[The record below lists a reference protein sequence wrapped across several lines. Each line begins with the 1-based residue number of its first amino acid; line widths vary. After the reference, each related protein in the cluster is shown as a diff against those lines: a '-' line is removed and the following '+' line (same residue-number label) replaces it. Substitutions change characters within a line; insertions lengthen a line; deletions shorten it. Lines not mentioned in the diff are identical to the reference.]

1 MIFKIGIFLIALE
14 SALHLSLQEKHSSP
28 IRESWA
34 CPYGHGMRVVRDDEA
49 RELTKQNEKNELF
62 LNSSELLIHAKNL
75 PQRLQRLALLPWFE
89 CWLQQL
95 RTEKKSEHTIRAYIV
110 AAKTFTTTSL
120 PNEEVGTWDIVKEI
134 SVSDLFTR
142 CEPNNGRID
151 SWLNTI
157 GDLRPATI
165 NARIAAV
172 THLLKWLSYSIPEWI
187 QRPTRSRS
195 LPRTLGK
202 TDLQKVRLA
211 ATRSEDPIA
220 FPIITMMLDT
230 GLRCSEI
237 CNLDLDDVDLDDLS
251 ALVIGGKG
259 EKDRTVLFTNATL
272 NALEAW
278 RPIRNTRLKSCVR
291 KEDERSLFFS
301 SRSRRLNPRSV
312 QKLLDRIADASDIPR
327 TRLSPH
333 VLRHS
338 FATGLLE
345 RGADLVT
352 IQRLLGHANISTT
365 RVYLE
370 IGDQTLREIYHR
382 AQSLPIIDEADKD
395 FSIENKIE
403 NSPIVK

>member
-1 MIFKIGIFLIALE
+1 
-14 SALHLSLQEKHSSP
+14 
-28 IRESWA
+28 
-34 CPYGHGMRVVRDDEA
+34 MRVVRDDEA
-49 RELTKQNEKNELF
+49 RELTKQNEENVTSEVVLDSDNELN
-62 LNSSELLIHAKNL
+62 LNSTEILLHTKKL
-75 PQRLQRLALLPWFE
+75 PQRLHRLAFLPWYE
-89 CWLQQL
+89 CWTQQL
-95 RTEKKSEHTIRAYIV
+95 KTEKKSEHTIRSYVV
-110 AAKTFTTTSL
+110 AAKTFTTTKL
-120 PNEEVGTWDIVKEI
+120 PNENKLSWNEVKEI
-134 SVSDLFTR
+134 KVSELFNKINP
-142 CEPNNGRID
+142 ENGRID

-165 NARIAAV
+165 NARIAAI
-172 THLLKWLSYSIPEWI
+172 THLLKWMGYSIPEWI
-187 QRPTRSRS
+187 QRPARSRS

-202 TDLQKVRLA
+202 SDLQKVRLA
-211 ATRSEDPIA
+211 AIRSEDPIA

-237 CNLDLDDVDLDDLS
+237 CNLDLDDVDLEDLS

-272 NALEAW
+272 DALDAW
-278 RPIRNTRLKSCVR
+278 RPIRNSRLKNCNR
-291 KEDERSLFFS
+291 EEDRRSLFFS

-312 QKLLDRIADASDIPR
+312 QKLLDRIADSSDIPR

-382 AQSLPIIDEADKD
+382 AQSSPSITELESDD
-395 FSIENKIE
+395 FEITEEITENFPSIK
-403 NSPIVK
+403 

>member
-1 MIFKIGIFLIALE
+1 
-14 SALHLSLQEKHSSP
+14 
-28 IRESWA
+28 
-34 CPYGHGMRVVRDDEA
+34 MRVVRDDEA
-49 RELTKQNEKNELF
+49 RELTEQNEEKTISKVVVNSNEELN
-62 LNSSELLIHAKNL
+62 LNSAELLIHTKNL

-89 CWLQQL
+89 CWSQQL
-95 RTEKKSEHTIRAYIV
+95 KTEKKSEHTIRSYVV
-110 AAKTFTTTSL
+110 AAKTFTTTPL
-120 PNEEVGTWDIVKEI
+120 PNEEIMSWNEIKEI
-134 SVSDLFTR
+134 QVSELFNR
-142 CEPNNGRID
+142 SNPNNGRID
-151 SWLNTI
+151 SWLITI

-165 NARIAAV
+165 NARIAAI
-172 THLLKWLSYSIPEWI
+172 THLLKWMGYTIPEWI
-187 QRPTRSRS
+187 QRPARSRS

-202 TDLQKVRLA
+202 NDLQKVRLA
-211 ATRSEDPIA
+211 AMRSEDPIA
-220 FPIITMMLDT
+220 FPVITMMLDT

-237 CNLDLDDVDLDDLS
+237 CNLDLDDVDLEDLS

-272 NALEAW
+272 DALDAW
-278 RPIRNTRLKSCVR
+278 RPIRNARLKNCTR
-291 KEDERSLFFS
+291 EKDQRSLFFS

-382 AQSLPIIDEADKD
+382 AQSSISIAELESENSKTTEEITESAPIIQ
-395 FSIENKIE
+395 
-403 NSPIVK
+403 

>member
-1 MIFKIGIFLIALE
+1 
-14 SALHLSLQEKHSSP
+14 
-28 IRESWA
+28 
-34 CPYGHGMRVVRDDEA
+34 MRVVRDDEA
-49 RELTKQNEKNELF
+49 RELSKQNEQIDDSWVVEKPQNEPVLS
-62 LNSSELLIHAKNL
+62 SSELLIHTKNL

-89 CWLQQL
+89 CWKQQL
-95 RTEKKSEHTIRAYIV
+95 RTEKKSEHTIRAYVV
-110 AAKTFTTTSL
+110 AAKTFTITPL
-120 PNEEVGTWDIVKEI
+120 PNEENETWDTIQNLR
-134 SVSDLFTR
+134 VSELFTR
-142 CEPNNGRID
+142 SNPNNGRID

-157 GDLRPATI
+157 GELRPATI
-165 NARIAAV
+165 NARIAAI
-172 THLLKWLSYSIPEWI
+172 THLLKWLGYTIPEWI
-187 QRPTRSRS
+187 QRPSRSRS

-202 TDLQKVRLA
+202 SDLQKVRLA

-272 NALEAW
+272 NALESW
-278 RPIRNTRLKSCVR
+278 SPIRNARLKSCTR
-291 KEDERSLFFS
+291 KDDERSLFFS

-382 AQSLPIIDEADKD
+382 AQSSQENEKIDNDDAT
-395 FSIENKIE
+395 IENKIE
-403 NSPIVK
+403 NTPIIE

>member
-1 MIFKIGIFLIALE
+1 
-14 SALHLSLQEKHSSP
+14 
-28 IRESWA
+28 
-34 CPYGHGMRVVRDDEA
+34 MRVVRDDEA
-49 RELTKQNEKNELF
+49 RELTEQNEEKTTSKVVVDSKDKLD
-62 LNSSELLIHAKNL
+62 LNSTELLIHTKNL

-89 CWLQQL
+89 CWSQQL
-95 RTEKKSEHTIRAYIV
+95 KTEKKSEHTIRSYVV
-110 AAKTFTTTSL
+110 AAKTFTITPL
-120 PNEEVGTWDIVKEI
+120 PNEKISSWNEIKEI
-134 SVSDLFTR
+134 QVSELFR
-142 CEPNNGRID
+142 RINPDNGRID

-165 NARIAAV
+165 NARIAAI
-172 THLLKWLSYSIPEWI
+172 THLLKWMGYAIPEWI
-187 QRPTRSRS
+187 QRPARSRT

-202 TDLQKVRLA
+202 NDLQKVRLA
-211 ATRSEDPIA
+211 AIRSEDPIA

-237 CNLDLDDVDLDDLS
+237 CNLDLDDVDLEDLS

-259 EKDRTVLFTNATL
+259 EKDRTVLFTNATSD
-272 NALEAW
+272 ALDAW
-278 RPIRNTRLKSCVR
+278 RPIRNARLKNCTR
-291 KEDERSLFFS
+291 EKDLRSLFFS

-382 AQSLPIIDEADKD
+382 AQSSP
-395 FSIENKIE
+395 SIAELESEYSANNEEITESALSIK
-403 NSPIVK
+403 

>member
-1 MIFKIGIFLIALE
+1 
-14 SALHLSLQEKHSSP
+14 
-28 IRESWA
+28 
-34 CPYGHGMRVVRDDEA
+34 MRVVRDDEA
-49 RELTKQNEKNELF
+49 RELTEQNEEKTMSEIVENSGQA
-62 LNSSELLIHAKNL
+62 LNLNRTEILIHTKNL
-75 PQRLQRLALLPWFE
+75 PQRLQRLAFLPWFE
-89 CWLQQL
+89 CWIQQL
-95 RTEKKSEHTIRAYIV
+95 RTEKKSEHTIRSYIV
-110 AAKTFTTTSL
+110 AAKAFTTTIL
-120 PNEEVGTWDIVKEI
+120 PNEKKTNWIEI
-134 SVSDLFTR
+134 KNIQVTELFNR
-142 CEPNNGRID
+142 SNPENGRID
-151 SWLNTI
+151 AWLNSI
-157 GDLRPATI
+157 GDLKPATI

-172 THLLKWLSYSIPEWI
+172 THLLKWMGHTVPEWI

-202 TDLQKVRLA
+202 NDLQKVRLA
-211 ATRSEDPIA
+211 AMRSEDPIA
-220 FPIITMMLDT
+220 YPIITMMLDT

-237 CNLDLDDVDLDDLS
+237 CNLDLDDVDLEDLS

-272 NALEAW
+272 DALDAW
-278 RPIRNTRLKSCVR
+278 KPIRSARLKNCV
-291 KEDERSLFFS
+291 KEEDKRSLFFS

-382 AQSLPIIDEADKD
+382 AQSSPSITELESEELEIKEER
-395 FSIENKIE
+395 IENI
-403 NSPIVK
+403 SPSIK

>member
-1 MIFKIGIFLIALE
+1 
-14 SALHLSLQEKHSSP
+14 
-28 IRESWA
+28 
-34 CPYGHGMRVVRDDEA
+34 MRVVRDDEA
-49 RELTKQNEKNELF
+49 RELTEQNEEKTISKVVVNSNEELN
-62 LNSSELLIHAKNL
+62 LNSAELLIHTKNL

-89 CWLQQL
+89 CWSQQL
-95 RTEKKSEHTIRAYIV
+95 KTEKKSEHTIRSYVV
-110 AAKTFTTTSL
+110 AAKTFTTTPL
-120 PNEEVGTWDIVKEI
+120 PNEEIMSWNEIKEI
-134 SVSDLFTR
+134 QVSELFNR
-142 CEPNNGRID
+142 SNPNNGRID

-165 NARIAAV
+165 NARIAAI
-172 THLLKWLSYSIPEWI
+172 THLLKWMGYTIPEWI
-187 QRPTRSRS
+187 QRPARSRS

-202 TDLQKVRLA
+202 NDLQKVRLA
-211 ATRSEDPIA
+211 AMRSEDPIA
-220 FPIITMMLDT
+220 SPVITMMLDT

-237 CNLDLDDVDLDDLS
+237 CNLDLDDVDLEDLS

-272 NALEAW
+272 DALDAW
-278 RPIRNTRLKSCVR
+278 RPIRNARLKNCTR
-291 KEDERSLFFS
+291 EKDQRSLFFS

-382 AQSLPIIDEADKD
+382 AQS
-395 FSIENKIE
+395 SISITELESE
-403 NSPIVK
+403 NSETTEEITESAPTIK

>member
-1 MIFKIGIFLIALE
+1 
-14 SALHLSLQEKHSSP
+14 
-28 IRESWA
+28 
-34 CPYGHGMRVVRDDEA
+34 MRVVRDDEA
-49 RELTKQNEKNELF
+49 RELTEQNEEKTTSKVVVDSKDKLD
-62 LNSSELLIHAKNL
+62 LNSTELLIHTKNL

-89 CWLQQL
+89 CWSQQL
-95 RTEKKSEHTIRAYIV
+95 KTEKKSEHTIRSYAV
-110 AAKTFTTTSL
+110 AAKTFTITPL
-120 PNEEVGTWDIVKEI
+120 PNEKISSWNEIKEI
-134 SVSDLFTR
+134 QVSELFR
-142 CEPNNGRID
+142 RINPDNGRID

-165 NARIAAV
+165 NARIAAI
-172 THLLKWLSYSIPEWI
+172 THLLKWMGYAIPEWI
-187 QRPTRSRS
+187 QRPARSRS

-202 TDLQKVRLA
+202 NDLQKVRLA
-211 ATRSEDPIA
+211 AIRSEDPIA

-237 CNLDLDDVDLDDLS
+237 CNLDLDDVDLEDLS

-272 NALEAW
+272 DALDAW
-278 RPIRNTRLKSCVR
+278 RPIRNARLKNCIR
-291 KEDERSLFFS
+291 EEDMRSLFFS

-382 AQSLPIIDEADKD
+382 AQSSPSIADLESDSEQITENIAENLP
-395 FSIENKIE
+395 SIK
-403 NSPIVK
+403 

>member
-1 MIFKIGIFLIALE
+1 
-14 SALHLSLQEKHSSP
+14 
-28 IRESWA
+28 
-34 CPYGHGMRVVRDDEA
+34 MRVVRDDEA
-49 RELTKQNEKNELF
+49 RELTKQNEEKTMSEIVENSGQA
-62 LNSSELLIHAKNL
+62 LNLNRTEILIHTKNL
-75 PQRLQRLALLPWFE
+75 PQRLQRLAFLPWFE
-89 CWLQQL
+89 CWIQQL
-95 RTEKKSEHTIRAYIV
+95 RTEKKSEHTIRSYIV
-110 AAKTFTTTSL
+110 AAKAFTTTIL
-120 PNEEVGTWDIVKEI
+120 PNEKKTSWKEI
-134 SVSDLFTR
+134 KNIQVTELFNR
-142 CEPNNGRID
+142 SNPENGRID
-151 SWLNTI
+151 AWLNSI
-157 GDLRPATI
+157 GDLKPATI

-172 THLLKWLSYSIPEWI
+172 THLLKWMGHNVPEWI

-202 TDLQKVRLA
+202 SDLQKVRLA
-211 ATRSEDPIA
+211 AMRSEDPIA
-220 FPIITMMLDT
+220 YPIITMMLDT

-237 CNLDLDDVDLDDLS
+237 CNLDLDDVDLEDLS

-272 NALEAW
+272 DALDAW
-278 RPIRNTRLKSCVR
+278 KPIRNVRLKNCL
-291 KEDERSLFFS
+291 KEEDKRSLFFS

-382 AQSLPIIDEADKD
+382 AQSSPSITELESEELEIKEER
-395 FSIENKIE
+395 IENI
-403 NSPIVK
+403 SPSIK

>member
-1 MIFKIGIFLIALE
+1 
-14 SALHLSLQEKHSSP
+14 
-28 IRESWA
+28 
-34 CPYGHGMRVVRDDEA
+34 MRVVRDDEA
-49 RELTKQNEKNELF
+49 RELTEQNEEKTISKVVANSNEELN
-62 LNSSELLIHAKNL
+62 LNSAELLIHTKNL

-89 CWLQQL
+89 CWSQQL
-95 RTEKKSEHTIRAYIV
+95 KTEKKSEHTIRSYVV
-110 AAKTFTTTSL
+110 AAKTFTTTPL
-120 PNEEVGTWDIVKEI
+120 PNEEIMSWNEIKEI
-134 SVSDLFTR
+134 QVSELFNR
-142 CEPNNGRID
+142 SNPNNGRID

-165 NARIAAV
+165 NARIAAI
-172 THLLKWLSYSIPEWI
+172 THLLKWMGYTIPEWI
-187 QRPTRSRS
+187 QRPARSRS

-202 TDLQKVRLA
+202 NDLQKVRLA
-211 ATRSEDPIA
+211 AMRSEDPIA
-220 FPIITMMLDT
+220 FPVITMMLDT

-237 CNLDLDDVDLDDLS
+237 CNLDLDDVDLEDLS

-272 NALEAW
+272 DALDAW
-278 RPIRNTRLKSCVR
+278 RPIRNARLKNCTR
-291 KEDERSLFFS
+291 EKDQRSLFFS

-382 AQSLPIIDEADKD
+382 AQSSISIAELESENSKTTEGITESAPIIK
-395 FSIENKIE
+395 
-403 NSPIVK
+403 

>member
-1 MIFKIGIFLIALE
+1 
-14 SALHLSLQEKHSSP
+14 
-28 IRESWA
+28 
-34 CPYGHGMRVVRDDEA
+34 MRVVRDEEA
-49 RELTKQNEKNELF
+49 RELTKQNEEKIISRIVEDSDNGSNLKGA
-62 LNSSELLIHAKNL
+62 ELLIHTKKL
-75 PQRLQRLALLPWFE
+75 PQRLQRLAFLPWYE
-89 CWLQQL
+89 CWIQQL
-95 RTEKKSEHTIRAYIV
+95 KTEKKSEHTIRSYMV
-110 AAKTFTTTSL
+110 AAKTFTTTPL
-120 PNEEVGTWDIVKEI
+120 PNDEILSWNEVKEI
-134 SVSDLFTR
+134 QVSELFNR
-142 CEPNNGRID
+142 SDPNNGRVD

-165 NARIAAV
+165 NARIAAI
-172 THLLKWLSYSIPEWI
+172 THLLKWMGYSIPEWI
-187 QRPTRSRS
+187 QRPARSRS

-202 TDLQKVRLA
+202 NDLQKVRLA
-211 ATRSEDPIA
+211 AIRSEDPIA

-237 CNLDLDDVDLDDLS
+237 CNLDLDDVDLEDLS

-272 NALEAW
+272 DALDAW
-278 RPIRNTRLKSCVR
+278 RPIRNARLKNCIR
-291 KEDERSLFFS
+291 EEDRRSLFFS

-382 AQSLPIIDEADKD
+382 AQSSP
-395 FSIENKIE
+395 SIAEIESENAQISEEIAESFPSIK
-403 NSPIVK
+403 

>member
-1 MIFKIGIFLIALE
+1 
-14 SALHLSLQEKHSSP
+14 
-28 IRESWA
+28 
-34 CPYGHGMRVVRDDEA
+34 MRVVRDDEA
-49 RELTKQNEKNELF
+49 RELTKQNEKIENSQGVKSLNDESY
-62 LNSSELLIHAKNL
+62 LNSTELLIHTKNL
-75 PQRLQRLALLPWFE
+75 PQRLQRLALLPWFD

-110 AAKTFTTTSL
+110 AAKTFTVTSL
-120 PNEEVGTWDIVKEI
+120 PDEKNESWDIIKELR
-134 SVSDLFTR
+134 VSELFTR
-142 CEPNNGRID
+142 INPNNGRID

-157 GDLRPATI
+157 GNLRPATI
-165 NARIAAV
+165 NARIAAI
-172 THLLKWLSYSIPEWI
+172 THLLKWLGYTIPEWI
-187 QRPTRSRS
+187 QRPARSRS

-202 TDLQKVRLA
+202 SDLKKVRLA

-220 FPIITMMLDT
+220 FPIITMILDT

-259 EKDRTVLFTNATL
+259 EKDRTVLFTNATS

-278 RPIRNTRLKSCVR
+278 GPIRNARLKSCIR
-291 KEDERSLFFS
+291 KEDQRSLFFS

-382 AQSLPIIDEADKD
+382 AQSSPSIAELESEENITSEQIQVNPQIIE
-395 FSIENKIE
+395 
-403 NSPIVK
+403 

>member
-1 MIFKIGIFLIALE
+1 
-14 SALHLSLQEKHSSP
+14 
-28 IRESWA
+28 
-34 CPYGHGMRVVRDDEA
+34 MRVVRDGEA
-49 RELTKQNEKNELF
+49 RELTEQNEEKTISKVVANSNEELN
-62 LNSSELLIHAKNL
+62 LNSAELLIHTKNL

-89 CWLQQL
+89 CWSQQL
-95 RTEKKSEHTIRAYIV
+95 KTEKKSEHTIRSYVV
-110 AAKTFTTTSL
+110 AAKTFTTTPL
-120 PNEEVGTWDIVKEI
+120 PNEKIMSWNEIKEI
-134 SVSDLFTR
+134 QVSELFNR
-142 CEPNNGRID
+142 SNPNNGRID

-165 NARIAAV
+165 NARIAAI
-172 THLLKWLSYSIPEWI
+172 THLLKWMGYTIPEWI
-187 QRPTRSRS
+187 QRPARSRS

-202 TDLQKVRLA
+202 NDLQKVRLA
-211 ATRSEDPIA
+211 AMRSEDPIA
-220 FPIITMMLDT
+220 FPVITMMLDT

-237 CNLDLDDVDLDDLS
+237 CNLDLDDVDLEDLS

-272 NALEAW
+272 DALDAW
-278 RPIRNTRLKSCVR
+278 RPIRNARLKNCTR
-291 KEDERSLFFS
+291 EKDQRSLFFS

-382 AQSLPIIDEADKD
+382 AQSSISIAELESENSKTTEEITESAPIIK
-395 FSIENKIE
+395 
-403 NSPIVK
+403 

>member
-1 MIFKIGIFLIALE
+1 
-14 SALHLSLQEKHSSP
+14 
-28 IRESWA
+28 
-34 CPYGHGMRVVRDDEA
+34 MRVVRDDEA
-49 RELTKQNEKNELF
+49 RELTKQNEEKTISKVVANSNEELN
-62 LNSSELLIHAKNL
+62 LNSAELLIHTKNL

-89 CWLQQL
+89 CWSQQL
-95 RTEKKSEHTIRAYIV
+95 KTEKKSEHTIRSYVV
-110 AAKTFTTTSL
+110 AAKTFTTTPL
-120 PNEEVGTWDIVKEI
+120 PNEEIMSWNEIKEI
-134 SVSDLFTR
+134 QVSELFNR
-142 CEPNNGRID
+142 SNPNNGRID

-165 NARIAAV
+165 NARIAAI
-172 THLLKWLSYSIPEWI
+172 THLLKWMGYTIPEWI
-187 QRPTRSRS
+187 QRPARSRS

-202 TDLQKVRLA
+202 NDLQKVRLA
-211 ATRSEDPIA
+211 AMRSEDPIA
-220 FPIITMMLDT
+220 FPVITMMLDT

-237 CNLDLDDVDLDDLS
+237 CNLDLDDVDLEDLS

-272 NALEAW
+272 DALDAW
-278 RPIRNTRLKSCVR
+278 RPIRNARLKNCTR
-291 KEDERSLFFS
+291 EKDQRSLFFS

-382 AQSLPIIDEADKD
+382 AQS
-395 FSIENKIE
+395 SISIAELESE
-403 NSPIVK
+403 NSETTEEITESAPTVK

>member
-1 MIFKIGIFLIALE
+1 
-14 SALHLSLQEKHSSP
+14 
-28 IRESWA
+28 
-34 CPYGHGMRVVRDDEA
+34 MRVVRDDEA
-49 RELTKQNEKNELF
+49 RELTEQNEEKTTSKVVVDSKDKLD
-62 LNSSELLIHAKNL
+62 LNSTELLIHTKNL

-89 CWLQQL
+89 CWSQQL
-95 RTEKKSEHTIRAYIV
+95 KTEKKSEHTIRSYAV
-110 AAKTFTTTSL
+110 AAKTFTITPL
-120 PNEEVGTWDIVKEI
+120 PNEKISSWNEIKEI
-134 SVSDLFTR
+134 QVSELFR
-142 CEPNNGRID
+142 RINPDNGRID

-165 NARIAAV
+165 NARIAAI
-172 THLLKWLSYSIPEWI
+172 THLLKWMGYAIPEWI
-187 QRPTRSRS
+187 QRPARSRT

-202 TDLQKVRLA
+202 NDLQKVRLA
-211 ATRSEDPIA
+211 AIRSEDPIA

-237 CNLDLDDVDLDDLS
+237 CNLDLDDVDLEDLS

-259 EKDRTVLFTNATL
+259 EKDRTVLFTNATSD
-272 NALEAW
+272 ALDAW
-278 RPIRNTRLKSCVR
+278 RPIRNARLKNCTR
-291 KEDERSLFFS
+291 EKDLRSLFFS

-382 AQSLPIIDEADKD
+382 AQSST
-395 FSIENKIE
+395 SIAELESEYSANNEEITESAISIK
-403 NSPIVK
+403 

>member
-1 MIFKIGIFLIALE
+1 
-14 SALHLSLQEKHSSP
+14 
-28 IRESWA
+28 
-34 CPYGHGMRVVRDDEA
+34 MRVVRDDEA
-49 RELTKQNEKNELF
+49 RELTEQNEEKTISKVVVDSKDKSD
-62 LNSSELLIHAKNL
+62 LNSAELLIHTKNL

-89 CWLQQL
+89 CWSQQL
-95 RTEKKSEHTIRAYIV
+95 KTEKKSEHTIRSYVV
-110 AAKTFTTTSL
+110 AAKTFTITHL
-120 PNEEVGTWDIVKEI
+120 PNEKISSWNEIKEI
-134 SVSDLFTR
+134 QVSELFR
-142 CEPNNGRID
+142 RINPDNGRID

-165 NARIAAV
+165 NARIAAI
-172 THLLKWLSYSIPEWI
+172 THLLKWMGYAIPEWI
-187 QRPTRSRS
+187 QRPARSRT

-202 TDLQKVRLA
+202 NDLQKVRLA
-211 ATRSEDPIA
+211 AIRSEDPIA

-237 CNLDLDDVDLDDLS
+237 CNLDLDDVDLEDLS

-259 EKDRTVLFTNATL
+259 EKDRTVLFTNATSD
-272 NALEAW
+272 ALDAW
-278 RPIRNTRLKSCVR
+278 RPIRNTRLKNCTR
-291 KEDERSLFFS
+291 EKDQRSLFFS

-382 AQSLPIIDEADKD
+382 AQSSP
-395 FSIENKIE
+395 SIAELESEYSANNEEITESALSIK
-403 NSPIVK
+403 

>member
-1 MIFKIGIFLIALE
+1 
-14 SALHLSLQEKHSSP
+14 
-28 IRESWA
+28 
-34 CPYGHGMRVVRDDEA
+34 MRVVRDDEA
-49 RELTKQNEKNELF
+49 RELTKQNEEKIISEVIDDSNHELN
-62 LNSSELLIHAKNL
+62 LKGADLLIHTKKL
-75 PQRLQRLALLPWFE
+75 PQRLHRLAFLPWYE
-89 CWLQQL
+89 CWTQQL
-95 RTEKKSEHTIRAYIV
+95 KTEKKSEHTIRSYVV
-110 AAKTFTTTSL
+110 AAKTFTTTTL
-120 PNEEVGTWDIVKEI
+120 LNEEILSWDEIKEI
-134 SVSDLFTR
+134 QVSELFNR
-142 CEPNNGRID
+142 SNPNNGRVD
-151 SWLNTI
+151 AWLNTI

-165 NARIAAV
+165 NARIAAI
-172 THLLKWLSYSIPEWI
+172 THLLKWMGYAIPEWI
-187 QRPTRSRS
+187 QRPARSRS

-202 TDLQKVRLA
+202 NDLQKVRLA
-211 ATRSEDPIA
+211 AIRSEDPIA

-237 CNLDLDDVDLDDLS
+237 CNLDLDDVDLEDLS

-272 NALEAW
+272 DALDAW
-278 RPIRNTRLKSCVR
+278 RPIRNARLKNCIR
-291 KEDERSLFFS
+291 EEDMRSLFFS

-382 AQSLPIIDEADKD
+382 AQSSPSIADLESDGEQITEDIAENLP
-395 FSIENKIE
+395 SIK
-403 NSPIVK
+403 

>member
-1 MIFKIGIFLIALE
+1 
-14 SALHLSLQEKHSSP
+14 
-28 IRESWA
+28 
-34 CPYGHGMRVVRDDEA
+34 MRVVRDDEA
-49 RELTKQNEKNELF
+49 RELTEQNEEKTISKVVVNSNEKLN
-62 LNSSELLIHAKNL
+62 LNSAELLIHTKNL

-89 CWLQQL
+89 CWSQQL
-95 RTEKKSEHTIRAYIV
+95 KTEKKSEHTIRSYVV
-110 AAKTFTTTSL
+110 AAKTFTTTPL
-120 PNEEVGTWDIVKEI
+120 PNEEKMSWNEIKEI
-134 SVSDLFTR
+134 QVSELFNR
-142 CEPNNGRID
+142 SNPNNGRID

-165 NARIAAV
+165 NARIAAI
-172 THLLKWLSYSIPEWI
+172 THLLKWMGYTIPEWI
-187 QRPTRSRS
+187 QRPARSRS

-202 TDLQKVRLA
+202 NDLQKVRLA
-211 ATRSEDPIA
+211 AIRSEDPIA
-220 FPIITMMLDT
+220 FPVITMMLDT

-237 CNLDLDDVDLDDLS
+237 CNLDLDDVDLEDLS

-272 NALEAW
+272 DALDAW
-278 RPIRNTRLKSCVR
+278 RPIRNARLKNCTR
-291 KEDERSLFFS
+291 EKDQRSLFFS

-382 AQSLPIIDEADKD
+382 AQS
-395 FSIENKIE
+395 SISIAELESE
-403 NSPIVK
+403 NSETTEEITESAPTVK

>member
-1 MIFKIGIFLIALE
+1 
-14 SALHLSLQEKHSSP
+14 
-28 IRESWA
+28 
-34 CPYGHGMRVVRDDEA
+34 MRVVRDDEA
-49 RELTKQNEKNELF
+49 RELTKQNEQIDNSWVDEKPQNESDLS
-62 LNSSELLIHAKNL
+62 SSELLIHTKNL

-89 CWLQQL
+89 CWKQQL
-95 RTEKKSEHTIRAYIV
+95 RTEKKSEHTIRAYVV
-110 AAKTFTTTSL
+110 AAKTFTITSL
-120 PNEEVGTWDIVKEI
+120 PNEENETWDTIQNLR
-134 SVSDLFTR
+134 VSELFTR
-142 CEPNNGRID
+142 SNPNNGRID

-157 GDLRPATI
+157 GELRPATI
-165 NARIAAV
+165 NARIAAI
-172 THLLKWLSYSIPEWI
+172 THLLKWLGYTIPEWI
-187 QRPTRSRS
+187 QRPSRSRS

-202 TDLQKVRLA
+202 SDLKKVRLA

-278 RPIRNTRLKSCVR
+278 SPIRNTRLKSCTR
-291 KEDERSLFFS
+291 KDDERSLFFS

-382 AQSLPIIDEADKD
+382 AQSSQENDKIESNDEISTEDKIESTPIIE
-395 FSIENKIE
+395 
-403 NSPIVK
+403 

>member
-1 MIFKIGIFLIALE
+1 
-14 SALHLSLQEKHSSP
+14 
-28 IRESWA
+28 
-34 CPYGHGMRVVRDDEA
+34 MRVVRDEEA
-49 RELTKQNEKNELF
+49 RELTKQNEEKIISRIVEDSDNGSN
-62 LNSSELLIHAKNL
+62 LNGAELLIHTKKL
-75 PQRLQRLALLPWFE
+75 PQRLQRLAFLPWYE
-89 CWLQQL
+89 CWIQQL
-95 RTEKKSEHTIRAYIV
+95 KTEKKSEHTIRSYIV
-110 AAKTFTTTSL
+110 AAKTFTTTPL
-120 PNEEVGTWDIVKEI
+120 PNDEILSWNEVKEI
-134 SVSDLFTR
+134 QVSELFNR
-142 CEPNNGRID
+142 SDPNNGRVD

-165 NARIAAV
+165 NARIAAI
-172 THLLKWLSYSIPEWI
+172 THLLKWMGYTIPEWI
-187 QRPTRSRS
+187 QRPARSRS

-202 TDLQKVRLA
+202 NDLQKVRLA
-211 ATRSEDPIA
+211 AIRSEDPIA

-237 CNLDLDDVDLDDLS
+237 CNLDLDDVDLEDLS

-272 NALEAW
+272 DALDAW
-278 RPIRNTRLKSCVR
+278 RPIRNARLKNCSR
-291 KEDERSLFFS
+291 EEDRRSLFFS

-382 AQSLPIIDEADKD
+382 AQSSP
-395 FSIENKIE
+395 SIAEIESENDQMSEEIAESFPSIK
-403 NSPIVK
+403 

>member
-1 MIFKIGIFLIALE
+1 
-14 SALHLSLQEKHSSP
+14 
-28 IRESWA
+28 
-34 CPYGHGMRVVRDDEA
+34 MRVVRDDEA
-49 RELTKQNEKNELF
+49 RELTKQNEEKTMSEIVENSGQA
-62 LNSSELLIHAKNL
+62 LNLNRTEILIHTKNL
-75 PQRLQRLALLPWFE
+75 PQRLQRLAFLPWFE
-89 CWLQQL
+89 CWIQQL
-95 RTEKKSEHTIRAYIV
+95 RTEKKSEHTIRSYIV
-110 AAKTFTTTSL
+110 AAKAFTTTIL
-120 PNEEVGTWDIVKEI
+120 PNEKKTNWIEI
-134 SVSDLFTR
+134 KNIQVTELFNR
-142 CEPNNGRID
+142 SNPENGRID
-151 SWLNTI
+151 AWLNSI
-157 GDLRPATI
+157 GDLKPATI

-172 THLLKWLSYSIPEWI
+172 THLLKWMGHTVPEWI

-202 TDLQKVRLA
+202 NDLQKVRLA
-211 ATRSEDPIA
+211 AMRSEDPIA
-220 FPIITMMLDT
+220 YPIITMMLDT

-237 CNLDLDDVDLDDLS
+237 CNLDLDDVDLEDLS

-272 NALEAW
+272 DALDAWKPISNA
-278 RPIRNTRLKSCVR
+278 RLKNCL
-291 KEDERSLFFS
+291 KEEDKRSLFFS

-382 AQSLPIIDEADKD
+382 AQSSPSITELESEELDIKEER
-395 FSIENKIE
+395 IENI
-403 NSPIVK
+403 SPSIK

>member
-1 MIFKIGIFLIALE
+1 
-14 SALHLSLQEKHSSP
+14 
-28 IRESWA
+28 
-34 CPYGHGMRVVRDDEA
+34 MRVVRDDEA
-49 RELTKQNEKNELF
+49 RELTKQNEEKTISKVVENSNRELN
-62 LNSSELLIHAKNL
+62 LNSAELLIHTKNL
-75 PQRLQRLALLPWFE
+75 PQRLHRLALLPWFE
-89 CWLQQL
+89 CWSQQL
-95 RTEKKSEHTIRAYIV
+95 KTEKKSEHTIRSYVV
-110 AAKTFTTTSL
+110 AAKTFTTTPL
-120 PNEEVGTWDIVKEI
+120 PNEGIMSWDEI
-134 SVSDLFTR
+134 KQIQVLELFSRSD
-142 CEPNNGRID
+142 PNNGRID

-165 NARIAAV
+165 NARIAAI
-172 THLLKWLSYSIPEWI
+172 THLLKWMGYTIPEWI
-187 QRPTRSRS
+187 QRPARSRS

-202 TDLQKVRLA
+202 NDLKKVRLA
-211 ATRSEDPIA
+211 ANRSEDPIA
-220 FPIITMMLDT
+220 FPVITMMLDT

-237 CNLDLDDVDLDDLS
+237 CNLDLDDVDLEDLS

-272 NALEAW
+272 DALDAW
-278 RPIRNTRLKSCVR
+278 KPIRNARLKNCTR
-291 KEDERSLFFS
+291 EKDQRSLFFS

-382 AQSLPIIDEADKD
+382 AQSSL
-395 FSIENKIE
+395 SIAELVSE
-403 NSPIVK
+403 NSETTDEITENMPSIK

>member
-1 MIFKIGIFLIALE
+1 
-14 SALHLSLQEKHSSP
+14 
-28 IRESWA
+28 
-34 CPYGHGMRVVRDDEA
+34 MRVVRDDEA
-49 RELTKQNEKNELF
+49 RELTEQNEEKTTSKVVVDSKDKLD
-62 LNSSELLIHAKNL
+62 LNSTELLIHTKNL

-89 CWLQQL
+89 CWSQQL
-95 RTEKKSEHTIRAYIV
+95 KTEKKSEHTIRSYAV
-110 AAKTFTTTSL
+110 AAKTFTITPL
-120 PNEEVGTWDIVKEI
+120 PNEKISSWNEIKEI
-134 SVSDLFTR
+134 QVSELFR
-142 CEPNNGRID
+142 RINPDNGRID

-165 NARIAAV
+165 NARIAAI
-172 THLLKWLSYSIPEWI
+172 THLLKWMGYAIPEWI
-187 QRPTRSRS
+187 QRPARSRT

-202 TDLQKVRLA
+202 NDLQKVRLA
-211 ATRSEDPIA
+211 AIRSEDPIA

-237 CNLDLDDVDLDDLS
+237 CNLDLDDVDLEDLS

-259 EKDRTVLFTNATL
+259 EKDRTVLFTNATSD
-272 NALEAW
+272 ALDAW
-278 RPIRNTRLKSCVR
+278 RPIRNTRLKNCTR
-291 KEDERSLFFS
+291 EKDLRSLFFS

-382 AQSLPIIDEADKD
+382 AQSSP
-395 FSIENKIE
+395 SIAELESEYSANNEEITESALSIK
-403 NSPIVK
+403 

>member
-1 MIFKIGIFLIALE
+1 
-14 SALHLSLQEKHSSP
+14 
-28 IRESWA
+28 
-34 CPYGHGMRVVRDDEA
+34 MRVVRDDEA
-49 RELTKQNEKNELF
+49 RELTKQNEEKIISEVIDDSNHELN
-62 LNSSELLIHAKNL
+62 LKDAELLIHTKKL
-75 PQRLQRLALLPWFE
+75 PQRLHRLAFLPWYE
-89 CWLQQL
+89 CWTQQL
-95 RTEKKSEHTIRAYIV
+95 KTEKKSEHTIRSYVV
-110 AAKTFTTTSL
+110 AAKTFTTTTL
-120 PNEEVGTWDIVKEI
+120 LNEEILSWDEIKEI
-134 SVSDLFTR
+134 QVSELFNR
-142 CEPNNGRID
+142 SNPNNGRVD

-165 NARIAAV
+165 NARIAAI
-172 THLLKWLSYSIPEWI
+172 THLLKWMGYAIPEWI
-187 QRPTRSRS
+187 QRPARSRS
-195 LPRTLGK
+195 LHRTLGK
-202 TDLQKVRLA
+202 NDLQKVRLA
-211 ATRSEDPIA
+211 AIRSEDPIA

-237 CNLDLDDVDLDDLS
+237 CNLDLDDVDLEDLS

-272 NALEAW
+272 DALDAW
-278 RPIRNTRLKSCVR
+278 RPIRNARLKNCIR
-291 KEDERSLFFS
+291 EEDMRSLFFS

-382 AQSLPIIDEADKD
+382 AQSSPSIADLESDGEQITEDIAENLP
-395 FSIENKIE
+395 SIK
-403 NSPIVK
+403 

>member
-1 MIFKIGIFLIALE
+1 
-14 SALHLSLQEKHSSP
+14 
-28 IRESWA
+28 
-34 CPYGHGMRVVRDDEA
+34 MRVVRDDEA
-49 RELTKQNEKNELF
+49 RELTKQNEKIENSQGVKSLNDESY
-62 LNSSELLIHAKNL
+62 LNSTELLIHTKNL
-75 PQRLQRLALLPWFE
+75 PQRLQRLALLPWFD

-110 AAKTFTTTSL
+110 AAKTFTVTSL
-120 PNEEVGTWDIVKEI
+120 PDEKNESWDIIKELR
-134 SVSDLFTR
+134 VSELFTR
-142 CEPNNGRID
+142 INPNNGRID

-157 GDLRPATI
+157 GNLRPATI
-165 NARIAAV
+165 NARIAAI
-172 THLLKWLSYSIPEWI
+172 THILKWLGYTIPEWI
-187 QRPTRSRS
+187 QRPARSRS

-202 TDLQKVRLA
+202 SDLKKVRLA

-220 FPIITMMLDT
+220 FPIITMILDT

-259 EKDRTVLFTNATL
+259 EKDRTVLFTNATS

-278 RPIRNTRLKSCVR
+278 EPIRNARLKSCIR
-291 KEDERSLFFS
+291 KDDQRSLFFS

-382 AQSLPIIDEADKD
+382 AQSSPSIAELESEENIASEQIQVNPQIID
-395 FSIENKIE
+395 
-403 NSPIVK
+403 

>member
-1 MIFKIGIFLIALE
+1 
-14 SALHLSLQEKHSSP
+14 
-28 IRESWA
+28 
-34 CPYGHGMRVVRDDEA
+34 MRVVRDDEA
-49 RELTKQNEKNELF
+49 RELTKQNEKIENSQGVKSLNDESY
-62 LNSSELLIHAKNL
+62 LNSTELLIHTKNL
-75 PQRLQRLALLPWFE
+75 PQRLQRLALLPWFD

-110 AAKTFTTTSL
+110 AAKTFTVTSL
-120 PNEEVGTWDIVKEI
+120 PDEKNESWDIIKELR
-134 SVSDLFTR
+134 VSELFTR
-142 CEPNNGRID
+142 INPNNGRID

-157 GDLRPATI
+157 GNLRPATI
-165 NARIAAV
+165 NARIAAI
-172 THLLKWLSYSIPEWI
+172 THLLKWLGYTIPEWI
-187 QRPTRSRS
+187 QRPARSRS

-202 TDLQKVRLA
+202 SDLKKVRLA

-220 FPIITMMLDT
+220 FPIITMILDT

-259 EKDRTVLFTNATL
+259 EKDRTVLFTNATS
-272 NALEAW
+272 NALKAW
-278 RPIRNTRLKSCVR
+278 EPIRNARLKSCIR
-291 KEDERSLFFS
+291 KEDQRSLFFS

-382 AQSLPIIDEADKD
+382 AQSSPSIAELESEENINSEQIQVNLQIIE
-395 FSIENKIE
+395 
-403 NSPIVK
+403 

>member
-1 MIFKIGIFLIALE
+1 
-14 SALHLSLQEKHSSP
+14 
-28 IRESWA
+28 
-34 CPYGHGMRVVRDDEA
+34 MRVVRDGEA
-49 RELTKQNEKNELF
+49 RELTEQNEEKTISKVVANSNEELN
-62 LNSSELLIHAKNL
+62 LNSAELLIHTKNL

-89 CWLQQL
+89 CWSQQL
-95 RTEKKSEHTIRAYIV
+95 KTEKKSEHTIRSYVV
-110 AAKTFTTTSL
+110 AAKTFTTTPL
-120 PNEEVGTWDIVKEI
+120 PNEEIMSWNEIKEI
-134 SVSDLFTR
+134 QVSELFNR
-142 CEPNNGRID
+142 SNPNNGRID

-165 NARIAAV
+165 NARIAAI
-172 THLLKWLSYSIPEWI
+172 THLLKWMGYTIPEWI
-187 QRPTRSRS
+187 QRPARSRS

-202 TDLQKVRLA
+202 NDLQKVRLA
-211 ATRSEDPIA
+211 AMRSEDPIA
-220 FPIITMMLDT
+220 FPVITMMLDT

-237 CNLDLDDVDLDDLS
+237 CNLDLDDVDLEALS

-272 NALEAW
+272 DALDAW
-278 RPIRNTRLKSCVR
+278 RPIRNARLKNCTR
-291 KEDERSLFFS
+291 EKDQRSLFFS

-382 AQSLPIIDEADKD
+382 AQSSISIAELESENSKTTEEITESAPIIK
-395 FSIENKIE
+395 
-403 NSPIVK
+403 

>member
-1 MIFKIGIFLIALE
+1 
-14 SALHLSLQEKHSSP
+14 
-28 IRESWA
+28 
-34 CPYGHGMRVVRDDEA
+34 MRVVRDDEA
-49 RELTKQNEKNELF
+49 RELTEQNEEKTTSKVVVDSKDKLD
-62 LNSSELLIHAKNL
+62 LNSTELLIHTKNL

-89 CWLQQL
+89 CWSQQL
-95 RTEKKSEHTIRAYIV
+95 KTEKKSEHTIRSYAV
-110 AAKTFTTTSL
+110 AAKTFTITPL
-120 PNEEVGTWDIVKEI
+120 PNEKISSWNEIKEI
-134 SVSDLFTR
+134 QVSELFR
-142 CEPNNGRID
+142 RINPDNGRID

-165 NARIAAV
+165 NARIAAI
-172 THLLKWLSYSIPEWI
+172 THLLKWMGYAIPEWI
-187 QRPTRSRS
+187 QRPARSRT

-202 TDLQKVRLA
+202 NDLQKVRLA
-211 ATRSEDPIA
+211 AIRSEDPIA

-237 CNLDLDDVDLDDLS
+237 CNLDLDDVDLEDLS

-259 EKDRTVLFTNATL
+259 EKDRTVLFTNATSD
-272 NALEAW
+272 ALDAW
-278 RPIRNTRLKSCVR
+278 RPIRNARLKNCTR
-291 KEDERSLFFS
+291 EKDLRSLFFS

-382 AQSLPIIDEADKD
+382 AQSSP
-395 FSIENKIE
+395 SIAELESEYSANNEEITESALSIK
-403 NSPIVK
+403 

>member
-1 MIFKIGIFLIALE
+1 
-14 SALHLSLQEKHSSP
+14 
-28 IRESWA
+28 
-34 CPYGHGMRVVRDDEA
+34 MRVVRDDEA
-49 RELTKQNEKNELF
+49 RELAKQNEEKTMSEIVENSGQA
-62 LNSSELLIHAKNL
+62 LNLNRTEILIHTKNL
-75 PQRLQRLALLPWFE
+75 PQRLQRLAFLPWFE
-89 CWLQQL
+89 CWIQQL
-95 RTEKKSEHTIRAYIV
+95 RTEKKSEHTIRSYIV
-110 AAKTFTTTSL
+110 AAKAFTTTIL
-120 PNEEVGTWDIVKEI
+120 PNEKKTSWKEI
-134 SVSDLFTR
+134 KNIKVTELFNR
-142 CEPNNGRID
+142 SNPENGRID
-151 SWLNTI
+151 AWLNSI
-157 GDLRPATI
+157 GDLKPATI

-172 THLLKWLSYSIPEWI
+172 THLLKWMGHTVPEWI

-202 TDLQKVRLA
+202 NDLQKVRLA
-211 ATRSEDPIA
+211 AMRSEDPIA
-220 FPIITMMLDT
+220 YPIITMMLDT

-237 CNLDLDDVDLDDLS
+237 CNLDLDDVDLEDLS

-272 NALEAW
+272 DALDAW
-278 RPIRNTRLKSCVR
+278 KPIRNARLKNCL
-291 KEDERSLFFS
+291 KEEDKRSLFFS

-345 RGADLVT
+345 RGSDLVT

-382 AQSLPIIDEADKD
+382 AQSSPSITELESEELDIKEER
-395 FSIENKIE
+395 IENI
-403 NSPIVK
+403 SPSIK

>member
-1 MIFKIGIFLIALE
+1 
-14 SALHLSLQEKHSSP
+14 
-28 IRESWA
+28 
-34 CPYGHGMRVVRDDEA
+34 MRVVRDDEA
-49 RELTKQNEKNELF
+49 RELTKQNEERTMSEIVENSGQA
-62 LNSSELLIHAKNL
+62 LNLNRTEILIHTKNL
-75 PQRLQRLALLPWFE
+75 PQRLQRLAFLPWFE
-89 CWLQQL
+89 CWIQQL
-95 RTEKKSEHTIRAYIV
+95 RTEKKSEHTIRSYIV
-110 AAKTFTTTSL
+110 AAKGFTNTIL
-120 PNEEVGTWDIVKEI
+120 PNEKKTSWKEI
-134 SVSDLFTR
+134 KNIQVTELFNR
-142 CEPNNGRID
+142 SNPENGRID
-151 SWLNTI
+151 AWLNSI
-157 GDLRPATI
+157 GDLKPATI

-172 THLLKWLSYSIPEWI
+172 THLLKWMGHTVPEWI

-202 TDLQKVRLA
+202 NDLQKVRLA
-211 ATRSEDPIA
+211 AMRSEDPIA
-220 FPIITMMLDT
+220 YPIITMMLDT

-237 CNLDLDDVDLDDLS
+237 CNLDLDDVDLEDLS

-272 NALEAW
+272 DALDAW
-278 RPIRNTRLKSCVR
+278 KPIRNTRLKNCL
-291 KEDERSLFFS
+291 KDEDKRSLFFS

-382 AQSLPIIDEADKD
+382 AQSSPSITELESEELEINEER
-395 FSIENKIE
+395 IENI
-403 NSPIVK
+403 SPSIK

>member
-1 MIFKIGIFLIALE
+1 
-14 SALHLSLQEKHSSP
+14 
-28 IRESWA
+28 
-34 CPYGHGMRVVRDDEA
+34 MRVVRDGEA
-49 RELTKQNEKNELF
+49 RELTEQNEEKTISKVVANSNEELN
-62 LNSSELLIHAKNL
+62 LNSAELLIHTKNL

-89 CWLQQL
+89 CWSQQL
-95 RTEKKSEHTIRAYIV
+95 KTEKKSEHTIRSYVV
-110 AAKTFTTTSL
+110 AAKTFTTTPL
-120 PNEEVGTWDIVKEI
+120 PNEEIISWNEIKEI
-134 SVSDLFTR
+134 QVSELFNR
-142 CEPNNGRID
+142 SNPNNGRID

-165 NARIAAV
+165 NARIAAI
-172 THLLKWLSYSIPEWI
+172 THLLKWMGYTIPEWI
-187 QRPTRSRS
+187 QRPARSRS

-202 TDLQKVRLA
+202 NDLQKVRLA
-211 ATRSEDPIA
+211 AMRSEDPIA
-220 FPIITMMLDT
+220 FPVITMMLDT

-237 CNLDLDDVDLDDLS
+237 CNLDLDDVDLEDLS

-272 NALEAW
+272 DALDAW
-278 RPIRNTRLKSCVR
+278 RPIRNARLKNCTR
-291 KEDERSLFFS
+291 EKDQRSLFFS

-382 AQSLPIIDEADKD
+382 AQSSISIAELESENSKTTEEITESAPIIK
-395 FSIENKIE
+395 
-403 NSPIVK
+403 

>member
-1 MIFKIGIFLIALE
+1 
-14 SALHLSLQEKHSSP
+14 
-28 IRESWA
+28 
-34 CPYGHGMRVVRDDEA
+34 MRVVRDDEA
-49 RELTKQNEKNELF
+49 RELTEQNEEKTISKVVVNSNEKLN
-62 LNSSELLIHAKNL
+62 LNSTELLIHTKNL

-89 CWLQQL
+89 CWSQQL
-95 RTEKKSEHTIRAYIV
+95 KTEKKSEHTIRSYVV
-110 AAKTFTTTSL
+110 AAKTFTTTPL
-120 PNEEVGTWDIVKEI
+120 PNEEIMSWNEIKEI
-134 SVSDLFTR
+134 QVSELFNR
-142 CEPNNGRID
+142 SNPNNGRID

-165 NARIAAV
+165 NARIAAI
-172 THLLKWLSYSIPEWI
+172 THLLKWMGYTIPEWI
-187 QRPTRSRS
+187 QRPARSRS

-202 TDLQKVRLA
+202 NDLQKVRLA
-211 ATRSEDPIA
+211 AIRSEDPIA
-220 FPIITMMLDT
+220 FPVITMMLDT

-237 CNLDLDDVDLDDLS
+237 CNLDLDDVDLEDLS

-272 NALEAW
+272 DALDAW
-278 RPIRNTRLKSCVR
+278 RPIRNARLKNCTR
-291 KEDERSLFFS
+291 EKDQRSLFFS

-382 AQSLPIIDEADKD
+382 AQS
-395 FSIENKIE
+395 SISIAELESE
-403 NSPIVK
+403 NSETIEEIIESTPTVK

>member
-1 MIFKIGIFLIALE
+1 
-14 SALHLSLQEKHSSP
+14 
-28 IRESWA
+28 
-34 CPYGHGMRVVRDDEA
+34 MRVVRDDEA
-49 RELTKQNEKNELF
+49 RELTKQNEQIDNSWVDEKPQNESDLS
-62 LNSSELLIHAKNL
+62 SSELLIHTKNL

-89 CWLQQL
+89 CWKQQL
-95 RTEKKSEHTIRAYIV
+95 RTEKKSEHTIRAYVV
-110 AAKTFTTTSL
+110 AAKTFTITSL
-120 PNEEVGTWDIVKEI
+120 PNEENETWDTIQNLR
-134 SVSDLFTR
+134 VSELFTR
-142 CEPNNGRID
+142 SNPNNGRID

-157 GDLRPATI
+157 GELRPATI
-165 NARIAAV
+165 NARIAAI
-172 THLLKWLSYSIPEWI
+172 THLLKWLGYTIPEWI
-187 QRPTRSRS
+187 QRPSRSRS

-202 TDLQKVRLA
+202 SDLKKVRLA

-272 NALEAW
+272 NALESW
-278 RPIRNTRLKSCVR
+278 RPIRNARLKSCTR
-291 KEDERSLFFS
+291 KDDERSLFFS

-382 AQSLPIIDEADKD
+382 AQSSQEN
-395 FSIENKIE
+395 NKIE
-403 NSPIVK
+403 SDEEISTGDKIESAPIIE

>member
-1 MIFKIGIFLIALE
+1 
-14 SALHLSLQEKHSSP
+14 
-28 IRESWA
+28 
-34 CPYGHGMRVVRDDEA
+34 MRVVRDDEA
-49 RELTKQNEKNELF
+49 RELTEQNEEKTISKVVVNSNEKLN
-62 LNSSELLIHAKNL
+62 LNSAELLIHTKNL

-89 CWLQQL
+89 CWSQQL
-95 RTEKKSEHTIRAYIV
+95 KTEKKSEHTIRSYVV
-110 AAKTFTTTSL
+110 AAKTFTITPL
-120 PNEEVGTWDIVKEI
+120 PNEKISSWNEIKEI
-134 SVSDLFTR
+134 QVSELFR
-142 CEPNNGRID
+142 RINPDNGRID

-165 NARIAAV
+165 NARIAAI
-172 THLLKWLSYSIPEWI
+172 THLLKWMGYAIPEWI
-187 QRPTRSRS
+187 QRPARSRT

-202 TDLQKVRLA
+202 NDLQKVRLA
-211 ATRSEDPIA
+211 AIRSEDPIA

-237 CNLDLDDVDLDDLS
+237 CNLDLDDVDLEDLS

-259 EKDRTVLFTNATL
+259 EKDRTVLFTNATSD
-272 NALEAW
+272 ALDAW
-278 RPIRNTRLKSCVR
+278 RPIRNTRLKNCTR
-291 KEDERSLFFS
+291 EKDLRSLFFS

-382 AQSLPIIDEADKD
+382 AQSSP
-395 FSIENKIE
+395 SIAELESEYSANNEEITESALSIK
-403 NSPIVK
+403 

>member
-1 MIFKIGIFLIALE
+1 
-14 SALHLSLQEKHSSP
+14 
-28 IRESWA
+28 
-34 CPYGHGMRVVRDDEA
+34 MRVVRDDEA
-49 RELTKQNEKNELF
+49 RELTEQNEEKTISKVVMNSNEKLN
-62 LNSSELLIHAKNL
+62 LNSAELLIHTKNL

-89 CWLQQL
+89 CWSQQL
-95 RTEKKSEHTIRAYIV
+95 KTEKKSEHTIRSYVV
-110 AAKTFTTTSL
+110 AAKTFTTTPL
-120 PNEEVGTWDIVKEI
+120 PNEEIMSWNEIKEI
-134 SVSDLFTR
+134 QVSELFNR
-142 CEPNNGRID
+142 SNPNNGRID

-165 NARIAAV
+165 NARIAAI
-172 THLLKWLSYSIPEWI
+172 THLLKWMGYTIPEWI
-187 QRPTRSRS
+187 QRPARSRS

-202 TDLQKVRLA
+202 NDLQKVRLA
-211 ATRSEDPIA
+211 AIRSEDPIA
-220 FPIITMMLDT
+220 FPVITMMLDT

-237 CNLDLDDVDLDDLS
+237 CNLDLDDVDLEDLS

-272 NALEAW
+272 DALDAW
-278 RPIRNTRLKSCVR
+278 RPIRNARLKNCTR
-291 KEDERSLFFS
+291 EKDQRSLFFS

-382 AQSLPIIDEADKD
+382 AQS
-395 FSIENKIE
+395 SISIAELESE
-403 NSPIVK
+403 NSETIEEIIESTPTVK

>member
-1 MIFKIGIFLIALE
+1 
-14 SALHLSLQEKHSSP
+14 
-28 IRESWA
+28 
-34 CPYGHGMRVVRDDEA
+34 MRVVRDDEA
-49 RELTKQNEKNELF
+49 RELTEQNEEKTTSKVVVDSKDKLD
-62 LNSSELLIHAKNL
+62 LNSTELLIHTKNL

-89 CWLQQL
+89 CWSQQL
-95 RTEKKSEHTIRAYIV
+95 KTEKKSEHTIRSYVV
-110 AAKTFTTTSL
+110 AAKTFTITPL
-120 PNEEVGTWDIVKEI
+120 PNEKISSWNEIKEI
-134 SVSDLFTR
+134 QVSELFTR
-142 CEPNNGRID
+142 INPDNGRID

-165 NARIAAV
+165 NARIAAI
-172 THLLKWLSYSIPEWI
+172 THLLKWMGYAIPEWI
-187 QRPTRSRS
+187 QRPARSRT

-202 TDLQKVRLA
+202 NDLQKVRLA
-211 ATRSEDPIA
+211 AIRSEDPIA

-237 CNLDLDDVDLDDLS
+237 CNLDLDDVDLEDLS

-259 EKDRTVLFTNATL
+259 EKDRTVLFTNATSD
-272 NALEAW
+272 ALDAW
-278 RPIRNTRLKSCVR
+278 RPIRNARLKNCTR
-291 KEDERSLFFS
+291 EKDLRSLFFS

-382 AQSLPIIDEADKD
+382 AQSSP
-395 FSIENKIE
+395 SIAELESEYSANNEEITESALSIK
-403 NSPIVK
+403 

>member
-1 MIFKIGIFLIALE
+1 
-14 SALHLSLQEKHSSP
+14 
-28 IRESWA
+28 
-34 CPYGHGMRVVRDDEA
+34 MRVVRDDEA
-49 RELTKQNEKNELF
+49 RELTKQNEQIDNSWVDEKPQNESDLS
-62 LNSSELLIHAKNL
+62 SSELLIHTKNL

-89 CWLQQL
+89 CWKQQL
-95 RTEKKSEHTIRAYIV
+95 RTEKKSEHTIRAYVV
-110 AAKTFTTTSL
+110 AAKTFTITSL
-120 PNEEVGTWDIVKEI
+120 PNEENETWDTIQNLR
-134 SVSDLFTR
+134 VSELFTR
-142 CEPNNGRID
+142 SNPNNGRID

-157 GDLRPATI
+157 GELRPATI
-165 NARIAAV
+165 NARIAAI
-172 THLLKWLSYSIPEWI
+172 THLLKWLGYTIPEWI
-187 QRPTRSRS
+187 QRPSRSRS

-202 TDLQKVRLA
+202 SDLKKVRLA

-272 NALEAW
+272 NALESW
-278 RPIRNTRLKSCVR
+278 RPIRNARLKSCTR
-291 KEDERSLFFS
+291 KDDERSLFFS

-382 AQSLPIIDEADKD
+382 AQSSQENDKIESDEEI
-395 FSIENKIE
+395 STGNKIE
-403 NSPIVK
+403 SAPIIE